1 MFIAILCL
9 AEQMFLLYHLCLAII
24 NVFIVPLCALRPKM
38 LETCDPEVVRYGIL
52 GEFVPPGDKGQV
64 IFLDKSTSFEFSIY
78 EGSYPVNPDSRPV
91 AINIV

>member
-1 MFIAILCL
+1 
-9 AEQMFLLYHLCLAII
+9 
-24 NVFIVPLCALRPKM
+24 M
-38 LETCDPEVVRYGIL
+38 LETCDPEGVRYGIL